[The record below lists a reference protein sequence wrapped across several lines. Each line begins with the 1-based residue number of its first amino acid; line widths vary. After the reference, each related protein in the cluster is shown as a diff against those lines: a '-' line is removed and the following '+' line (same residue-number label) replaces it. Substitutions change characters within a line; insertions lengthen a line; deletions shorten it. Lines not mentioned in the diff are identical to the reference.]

1 MGYDFVIEYK
11 TGKENVVADA
21 LSRREEPGELL
32 ALSTP
37 LPRWLVTIQEE
48 VAANS
53 KLQKIVQNIQ
63 HGEAVG
69 P

>member
-1 MGYDFVIEYK
+1 MGYDFVIECK

-21 LSRREEPGELL
+21 LCKKEEPGEL
-32 ALSTP
+32 

-53 KLQKIVQNIQ
+53 KFQKMMQNIQ
-63 HGEAVG
+63 HGKVVG